1 MSRKEVRKMPMMDK
15 TGPRGMG
22 PGTGRGMGPC
32 AVPAGRQ
39 GAGVAGGLGWG
50 RGYGRVMCGWFWQK
64 YQGMPKSE
72 RKELLKAEAEDL
84 KQELEMVQGELKKLE
99 K

>member
-1 MSRKEVRKMPMMDK
+1 MPMRDK
-15 TGPRGMG
+15 TGPRGTG
-22 PGTGRGMGPC
+22 PGTGRGFGPC
-32 AVPAGRQ
+32 

-50 RGYGRVMCGWFWQK
+50 RGYGRVMCGWFWRK
-64 YQGMPKSE
+64 YQGMPKGE

-84 KQELEMVQGELKKLE
+84 KQELEMVQDELKELE

>member
-1 MSRKEVRKMPMMDK
+1 MPMMDK
-15 TGPRGMG
+15 TGVPEGWVQERDEEWVLA
-22 PGTGRGMGPC
+22 PC
-32 AVPAGRQ
+32 LPAGRQ

>member
-50 RGYGRVMCGWFWQK
+50 
-64 YQGMPKSE
+64 E
-72 RKELLKAEAEDL
+72 EATAE
-84 KQELEMVQGELKKLE
+84 
-99 K
+99 